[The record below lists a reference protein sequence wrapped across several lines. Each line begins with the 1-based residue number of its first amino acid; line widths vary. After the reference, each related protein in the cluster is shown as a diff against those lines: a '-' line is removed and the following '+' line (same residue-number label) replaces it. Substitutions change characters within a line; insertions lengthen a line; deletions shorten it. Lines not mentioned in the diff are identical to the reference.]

1 MSNAAINKSE
11 NQLILSILDGE
22 GRREEDEDELV
33 DVVAEDADLGEA
45 KQEVEAAH
53 HGAVPAEGASRVRMR
68 TNLVWN
74 KVQLRIEKNLC
85 RIPEHDTKVARIA
98 ISARLNRDEAIQFVC
113 HVMLVSRG
121 QDSRLQQKC
130 HMNFPDFY

>member
-74 KVQLRIEKNLC
+74 KVQLRIEKTFAEFLST
-85 RIPEHDTKVARIA
+85 IPRWQG
-98 ISARLNRDEAIQFVC
+98 SRFQRDSTGMKPFSSC
-113 HVMLVSRG
+113 VM
-121 QDSRLQQKC
+121 
-130 HMNFPDFY
+130 